1 MMRVFPLGLLLLLG
15 ACGSVDTSPGSSGVP
30 DMPFGPATF
39 QRGYQTTG
47 GTIVLDREL
56 TPNDPRRFE
65 ALTWFALMAPGRLT
79 RAESVTD
86 LRGEVAQWARVA
98 RLSGATSD

>member
-1 MMRVFPLGLLLLLG
+1 MRVFPLGLLLLLG

-56 TPNDPRRFE
+56 TPNDPRRFDLPPSNNPR
-65 ALTWFALMAPGRLT
+65 AFSAPPPGDPRRL
-79 RAESVTD
+79 
-86 LRGEVAQWARVA
+86 GW
-98 RLSGATSD
+98 

>member
-1 MMRVFPLGLLLLLG
+1 MMRLFPLGLLLLLV

-30 DMPFGPATF
+30 DMPFGPASF

-56 TPNDPRRFE
+56 TPNDPRRFD
-65 ALTWFALMAPGRLT
+65 LPPSNNPRPFAAPAAGDPRRL
-79 RAESVTD
+79 
-86 LRGEVAQWARVA
+86 GW
-98 RLSGATSD
+98 

>member
-56 TPNDPRRFE
+56 TPNDPRRFDLPPSNNPR
-65 ALTWFALMAPGRLT
+65 AFSAPPPGDPRRL
-79 RAESVTD
+79 
-86 LRGEVAQWARVA
+86 GW
-98 RLSGATSD
+98 